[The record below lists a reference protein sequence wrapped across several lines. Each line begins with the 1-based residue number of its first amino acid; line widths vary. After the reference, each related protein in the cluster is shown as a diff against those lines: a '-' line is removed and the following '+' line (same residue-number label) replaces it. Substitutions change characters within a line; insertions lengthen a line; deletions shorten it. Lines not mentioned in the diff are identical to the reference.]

1 MYVNISIY
9 RQTMATSCS
18 KGMRFVQRSL
28 AGRLLNWNNSACG
41 GLFLVLA
48 TFCLM
53 CLQRLVKEEIICF
66 LFLRFS
72 FLKFSSAPEAAASL
86 HRTTRARTRLV
97 AVAGLEILW
106 QKSLVGMFCFLFWNV
121 LMSFS
126 WFVQLFYRERCRKI
140 ESRSRGQ

>member
-1 MYVNISIY
+1 M
-9 RQTMATSCS
+9 
-18 KGMRFVQRSL
+18 QRSL

-66 LFLRFS
+66 LFLRFFS

-97 AVAGLEILW
+97 AVAGLEILFVAEKPGW
-106 QKSLVGMFCFLFWNV
+106 YVLFSFLECFDV
-121 LMSFS
+121 
-126 WFVQLFYRERCRKI
+126 VQLVCSVI
-140 ESRSRGQ
+140 LP